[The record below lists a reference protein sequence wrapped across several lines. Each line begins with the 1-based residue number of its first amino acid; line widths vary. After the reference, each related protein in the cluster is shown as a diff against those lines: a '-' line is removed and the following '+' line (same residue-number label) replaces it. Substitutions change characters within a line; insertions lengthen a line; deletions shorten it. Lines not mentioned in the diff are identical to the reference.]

1 MKQTPGKV
9 AVVEIFPQ
17 PPLIHYKATTTPVDH
32 RVLKALLDGLAMC
45 YTVETDKYPY
55 EETLYEKYARE
66 ERERKQ
72 QENKP

>member
-1 MKQTPGKV
+1 MKKV
-9 AVVEIFPQ
+9 LKYADLTEEDRRI
-17 PPLIHYKATTTPVDH
+17 
-32 RVLKALLDGLAMC
+32 LKALFDGLAMC
-45 YTVETDKYPY
+45 CTVEKDTYPY